1 MKTSF
6 LHNRIGLLTAS
17 AFALALAACGGGGG
31 GGSSTGTSPAPA
43 PAPVPAPAPDPAPA
57 PNPTPGIP
65 IGFMSVALASEKACG
80 FDAVNV
86 TVTKVRF
93 NMSATAAATDG
104 GWTDITLSPALRINL
119 AEMNNGA
126 VQALGIRGLAPGH
139 YAQTRL
145 VLDQNASSDTTNSVV
160 LTGTTTEVPLVTQA
174 AAPEGIAI
182 GSGFDIADGQNL
194 SMVAGFDACRSVVTK
209 NRTEFYLRPIVK
221 SLPPVKNG
229 IEGYV
234 ATSLLGSHVRVTA
247 QQSGVVARSTSP
259 DPVTGKFELSRL
271 APGSY
276 NIVVT
281 ADGNA
286 ASVVTSVPVDS
297 ATSITALNSAATPIT
312 MQAGVGGSISLL
324 MGLSP
329 YSTVQSPL
337 GSAVQHLT
345 TGETLVIGYRLA
357 DLGNGEIAFNKL
369 PTVAPQVA
377 TFSAGSA
384 LTFAAQPTVTP
395 APGSYELV
403 ASADGYLTVLVLTK
417 QAVP

>member
-1 MKTSF
+1 
-6 LHNRIGLLTAS
+6 
-17 AFALALAACGGGGG
+17 
-31 GGSSTGTSPAPA
+31 
-43 PAPVPAPAPDPAPA
+43 
-57 PNPTPGIP
+57 
-65 IGFMSVALASEKACG
+65 MSVALASEKACG

-104 GWTDITLSPALRINL
+104 GWTDITLSPAVRVNL
-119 AEMNNGA
+119 AQMNNGA

-145 VLDQNASSDTTNSVV
+145 VLDQNAGSGTTNSVV
-160 LTGTTTEVPLVTQA
+160 LAGTTAEVPLVTQT
-174 AAPEGIAI
+174 AAPEGIAV
-182 GSGFDIADGQNL
+182 GTGFDIADGQNL
-194 SMVAGFDACRSVVTK
+194 SMVAGFDTCRSVVTK
-209 NRTEFYLRPIVK
+209 NRNEFYLRPIVS

-247 QQSGVVARSTSP
+247 QQLGVVVRSTAP
-259 DPVTGKFELSRL
+259 DATGKFELSRL

-297 ATSITALNSAATPIT
+297 ATSVTTLNSAATPIS
-312 MQAGVGGSISLL
+312 MQAGAGGSISLL

-329 YSTVQSPL
+329 YSPVQSPL
-337 GSAVQHLT
+337 GSAMQHLT
-345 TGETLVIGYRLA
+345 TGESLVIGYRLA
-357 DLGNGEIAFNKL
+357 DLGNGEIAFNNL

-384 LTFAAQPTVTP
+384 LNFAAQSAISP